1 MTDKHSTDTALL
13 QQAQV
18 GDYDAFDAL
27 HECLRPAIRRF
38 VVRLIGECAEVDDI
52 VQMTFIALY
61 RNLTRINPPET
72 LRPYVYK
79 IARNQCIDELRRQGC
94 YAAEELED
102 EFTSSGVRVSFTDA
116 QPAPEDAVHWM
127 LVQMEV
133 MHMIDE
139 LPEHHRQTL
148 ILYAE
153 QNLSIKEIALTMDVS
168 EGTVKS
174 RLHHAR
180 KKLKARLHPN
190 TLRAVATLFDN
201 DEPRTQS

>member
-1 MTDKHSTDTALL
+1 MTDGYTDADLL
-13 QQAQV
+13 LHAQN
-18 GDYDAFDAL
+18 GDYDAFDTL
-27 HECLRPAIRRF
+27 YGRLRPPIRRF
-38 VVRLIGECAEVDDI
+38 VVRLIGECADVDDI

-61 RNLTRINPPET
+61 RNLTRIDPPET

-79 IARNQCIDELRRQGC
+79 IARNQCIDELRRQGR
-94 YAAEELED
+94 YEVEELED
-102 EFTSSGVRVSFTDA
+102 EYTTGNVRVSFTGG
-116 QPAPEDAVHWM
+116 QPVPEDAVHWM

-133 MHMIDE
+133 MDIIDG

-153 QNLSIKEIALTMDVS
+153 QNLSVKEIALTMDVS

-180 KKLKARLHPN
+180 KTLKARLHPN
-190 TLRAVATLFDN
+190 TLHAVAALFATDN
-201 DEPRTQS
+201 

>member
-1 MTDKHSTDTALL
+1 MTDGNPTDTALL
-13 QQAQV
+13 QQAQD

-27 HECLRPAIRRF
+27 HARLRPPIRRF
-38 VVRLIGECAEVDDI
+38 VVRLIGECADVDDI
-52 VQMTFIALY
+52 VQLTFIALY
-61 RNLTRINPPET
+61 RNLTRIDPPET

-79 IARNQCIDELRRQGC
+79 IARNQCIDELRRQGR
-94 YAAEELED
+94 YEVEELED
-102 EFTSSGVRVSFTDA
+102 EFTSSGVRVSFTGG
-116 QPAPEDAVHWM
+116 QQAPEDAVHWM

-133 MHMIDE
+133 MDIIDE

-174 RLHHAR
+174 RLYHAR

-190 TLRAVATLFDN
+190 TLRVVATLFDTDN
-201 DEPRTQS
+201 PA